1 MICGK
6 INKGRKTIFS
16 LKLYHSLRDL
26 TRYAILFFNR
36 FVSETSVTTKLV
48 RFRQFQTRKTVVS
61 ILKFLYSFFL
71 FIRSF
76 IFFIL
81 SVTTIIFG
89 SAQFSSNLIER
100 VKKSG
105 IINAGL
111 KNFALQEIRKI
122 I

>member
-1 MICGK
+1 M
-6 INKGRKTIFS
+6 
-16 LKLYHSLRDL
+16 LY
-26 TRYAILFFNR
+26 ALFFVIFNE
-36 FVSETSVTTKLV
+36 SSATTKLV

-61 ILKFLYSFFL
+61 IFKFLYSFFL

-76 IFFIL
+76 ISFIL

-89 SAQFSSNLIER
+89 SAQLKSNLIER

-111 KNFALQEIRKI
+111 KDFALQEVCRI